1 MNKKELQEQLET
13 VLVNGKGYD
22 LKKLAEQ
29 AIETFPEENFGQ
41 YYLAEAQ
48 ILIYNAKEAVNIFD
62 QLLEK
67 EADNLN
73 YQARRAFALFKA
85 RDKEAAKAAY
95 QQVLEKAP
103 KKIAALKGLGEVYLS
118 EWKAEDAL
126 PLLHKA
132 VELGATDKAT
142 YLLRAKALYEQD
154 EFEQALADTEK
165 AAQGKF
171 DEQAILMKVEI
182 YKKQNLKEKV
192 VEHYKLLE
200 QELPDNNVHP
210 ANHAHYLMQKEDFE
224 AAAAQYSVCIE
235 KDKAKGWGAENHY
248 KSRAKAF
255 VELGK
260 NEAAL
265 EDLKIVIEEDE
276 KDEDAFA
283 LRAKALEAM
292 GQWQAAVEALNT
304 ALEHETGFKRPELLI
319 QRGNLQLKLKNWEAA
334 SQDFQELLDSASRFH
349 EKDGHY
355 GLGCAAH
362 GQEDLKAA
370 YQHWQKAANQHHPD
384 AQAAIDKYC
393 AGVKEEATAA
403 AEKELEAEFAD
414 AFEENAKS
422 PFLKQLFGKFWRI
435 DKDKTVENAPAL
447 QKIPE
452 KMREMVMTTLE
463 QLAFTISDKG
473 LFFIN
478 PFKDDIRAF
487 YRIKE
492 EHENRLTIS
501 GKPINGKPPKDIQM
515 SLETNQLVLSGLSPD
530 GTKFYFNAKAPDEM
544 DEKDKAN
551 FKEKMK
557 DMAMEFLGDMAS
569 QLKDAF
575 KQ

>member
-13 VLVNGKGYD
+13 ALVNEKGYD

-29 AIETFPEENFGQ
+29 AIESFSEENFGQ

-67 EADNLN
+67 DADNLN
-73 YQARRAFALFKA
+73 YQTRRAFALFKA

-95 QQVLEKAP
+95 QQVLKKAP
-103 KKIAALKGLGEVYLS
+103 EKIDALKGLGEAYLS

-142 YLLRAKALYEQD
+142 YLLRAKALYEQG

-171 DEQAILMKVEI
+171 DEQAVLMKVEI

-200 QELPDNNVHP
+200 EELPDNTVHP

-224 AAAAQYSVCIE
+224 AAVAQYSVCIE
-235 KDKAKGWGAENHY
+235 KDKAKGWGAESYY
-248 KSRAKAF
+248 KSRAKAAI
-255 VELGK
+255 ELGK
-260 NEAAL
+260 NEEAL
-265 EDLKIVIEEDE
+265 EDLKIVID
-276 KDEDAFA
+276 KDGKDGEAFA
-283 LRAKALEAM
+283 LRAKALQAM

-319 QRGNLQLKLKNWEAA
+319 QRGSLQLKLKNWEAA
-334 SQDFQELLDSASRFH
+334 GQDFQELVDSGNRFF

-362 GQEDLKAA
+362 GKADLKAA
-370 YQHWQKAANQHHPD
+370 YQHWQKAADEHHPD

-393 AGVKEEATAA
+393 VGVKDEASAA

-422 PFLKQLFGKFWRI
+422 SFLKQLFGKFWRI

-452 KMREMVMTTLE
+452 KMKAMVMTTLE
-463 QLAFTISDKG
+463 QLAFTISEKG
-473 LFFIN
+473 LFFVN

-492 EHENRLTIS
+492 EHENGLTIS

-515 SLETNQLVLSGLSPD
+515 SLENSQLVLSGLSPD

-544 DEKDKAN
+544 DENDKAN